1 MPGLEVP
8 QLAGAGVNPGEPVLD
23 MRDPTGRSSF
33 EAQPA
38 APMVARA
45 TDPVI
50 SPTYSTPADFAAQ
63 YPTPLDP
70 TEVIAMCEEVTL
82 FQFIPEQGGSL
93 LAELW
98 RELNEL
104 AFTSGSN
111 YIAFADGVCPEEYE
125 HGGDNTTIT
134 LKNLGAKKSLGISDI
149 MHSTAIAA
157 ANWHGINRL
166 VGGAPSGEGMPGG
179 VDMGTFV
186 QESVAG
192 LKEKEMC
199 LGMSLVINGHDRL
212 LAVGD
217 ATTRPL
223 EFDGVEFQVTNAN
236 GSNIDVTSASGTISA
251 ISYDRFLTESCAKP
265 TVIMGHPQAIQE
277 LLSAYFQLGFQGS
290 QVVNFTSGKRI
301 TPGFNFASF
310 VNTAVGT
317 LQVVADNNFTRNAS
331 SGTTFQS
338 DIFSLRMV
346 HNGEPL
352 VYRRTQIPLAF
363 KDLVPGC
370 TAISFE
376 IWTKTALIVKYRCA
390 HGRYTSLF
398 TGQIQTTC
406 PVIG

>member
-1 MPGLEVP
+1 MPALQTP
-8 QLAGAGVNPGEPVLD
+8 QIVPGEQVLD

-33 EAQPA
+33 MAGTPQ
-38 APMVARA
+38 PMVGRA

-50 SPTYSTPADFAAQ
+50 SPTYAQPADFSAQ

-82 FQFIPEQGGSL
+82 FQFIPEQMGSL
-93 LAELW
+93 QAELW

-111 YIAFADGVCPEEYE
+111 YIAFADGACPEEYE
-125 HGGDNTTIT
+125 HDGDNTTIT

-149 MHSTAIAA
+149 MHSTAVAA

-166 VGGAPSGEGMPGG
+166 VGGAPTGEGMPGG
-179 VDMGTFV
+179 ADMGTFV

-192 LKEKEMC
+192 LKEKEMR
-199 LGMSLVINGHDRL
+199 LGMSLVINGYDRL

-217 ATTRPL
+217 ATSRTL
-223 EFDGVEFQVTNAN
+223 EFDGIEYQVTNAN
-236 GSNIDVTSASGTISA
+236 GSHVVVSGASGTISA
-251 ISYDRFLTESCAKP
+251 ISFDRFLTESCAKP
-265 TVIMGHPQAIQE
+265 TVVMGHPQAIQE

-290 QVVNFTSGKRI
+290 QVVNFSTGNRV
-301 TPGFNFASF
+301 TPGYNFASF
-310 VNTAVGT
+310 INTAVGQ
-317 LQVVADNNFTRNAS
+317 LQVVADNNFTRAAS
-331 SGTTFQS
+331 GSTSFQS
-338 DIFSLRMV
+338 DIFALRMV

-370 TAISFE
+370 TAIAFE